1 MKPLASLILLG
12 LLGALAGTA
21 RGDLLVVSTGEP
33 PRVFASTGQT
43 FNVVWQNTGE
53 TAVSFNVRMRLL
65 QTTSATVTTIS
76 ERPWK
81 KLDVLPGQTIT
92 ECATLDLPEVKA
104 ETRFLIKWIE
114 DTNRIFG
121 TTELL
126 VYPTNLLAELKPLAG
141 ADQPVGVFDPGNVV
155 KPLLQT
161 VGVAF
166 EDLED
171 SSIAEFRGKLALI
184 GPCVSRDL
192 LTGDFAERIEKLA
205 RKGAGVVWLQPP
217 PAPRDKLQP
226 SFRTVPIGAGAV
238 VVVQPHL
245 VAGLADDP
253 QAQLNLVHFC
263 RLAREPEPP
272 RLPNFNP
279 SP

>member
-1 MKPLASLILLG
+1 MEMKPIAILILLG
-12 LLGALAGTA
+12 FLAALTGTT

-33 PRVFASTGQT
+33 PCVFAGTGLT
-43 FNVVWQNTGE
+43 FKVVWQNTGE
-53 TAVSFNVRMRLL
+53 TAVSADVRMRLL
-65 QTTSATVTTIS
+65 QTTSATFTTIG

-81 KLDVLPGQTIT
+81 KLQVFPGQTIT

-141 ADQPVGVFDPGNVV
+141 TDQPVGVFDPGNVV
-155 KPLLQT
+155 KPLLRA
-161 VGVAF
+161 VGAAI

-171 SSIAEFRGKLALI
+171 SGIAEFRGKLALI
-184 GPCVSRDL
+184 GPFVSRER

-205 RKGAGVVWLQPP
+205 RKGTGVVWLQPP
-217 PAPRDKLQP
+217 PAARDKLQP

-253 QAQLNLVHFC
+253 RAQLNLVHFC

-272 RLPNFNP
+272 QLPNFNP
-279 SP
+279 